1 MAGLRFIKAS
11 PGKPG
16 RGRLK
21 EEKVNRGNLP
31 VLSFSDAKRS
41 IQSLKSRQK
50 AGHRAEQLKI
60 KLLKREKSELCLTI
74 ATGAGILRSKVLKR
88 GKMRCWDAHF

>member
-1 MAGLRFIKAS
+1 MNGWTAVYKGKAV
-11 PGKPG
+11 PGET

-60 KLLKREKSELCLTI
+60 KLLKREKNPNC
-74 ATGAGILRSKVLKR
+74 A
-88 GKMRCWDAHF
+88 